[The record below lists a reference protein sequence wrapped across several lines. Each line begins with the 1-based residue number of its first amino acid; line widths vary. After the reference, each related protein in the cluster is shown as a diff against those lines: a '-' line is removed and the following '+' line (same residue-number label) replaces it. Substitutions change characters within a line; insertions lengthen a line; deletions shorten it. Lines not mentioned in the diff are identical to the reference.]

1 MDKLSF
7 ENTAPLEIFVES
19 ESRKNSCFS
28 FTSRKIF
35 SDISPA
41 QPINKTKLK
50 NMATQQ
56 DEPILKNDPNRFV
69 IFPIKHADIWEYYK
83 KAQASF
89 WTAEEIDL
97 SQDLKDW
104 KNLK

>member
-7 ENTAPLEIFVES
+7 EKRASLKIFVES
-19 ESRKNSCFS
+19 DYRKYSPIS
-28 FTSRKIF
+28 FTSRNLF

-41 QPINKTKLK
+41 QPIKLKLK
-50 NMATQQ
+50 NMATHI

-69 IFPIKHADIWEYYK
+69 IFPIKHSDIWEYYK

-89 WTAEEIDL
+89 WTAEEIAF
-97 SQDLKDW
+97 
-104 KNLK
+104 